1 MDIGVQAMKVGLIG
15 LGKMGS
21 AMAERLL
28 SVGFDLGIYN
38 RTASKCDALVERGA
52 KRMSSVSD
60 AARHGRVVVTM
71 LENDPALTS
80 VAFDRAG
87 ILEALTPGTVHVAM
101 GTHSTEL
108 VRKLTVAHD
117 TAGQCFVSAPV
128 LGRPPAAKAGELGIV
143 VGGTPDA
150 VALCRPVLQAM
161 GRRVFEVGA
170 DPVAAAAAKIVNN
183 LVLACSIEAMGEG
196 FALGRKCG
204 LSPQSLFQVLTEGLF
219 SGPAHKIYG
228 KIIAEAAYAH
238 EPGFTAGTGMKDIL
252 LALAAAN
259 ASAVPLPSVVICRD
273 RLSSAIARGEE
284 GYDWSVMAL
293 EQARVS
299 GLM

>member
-1 MDIGVQAMKVGLIG
+1 MKVGLIG

-38 RTASKCDALVERGA
+38 RTASKCDGLVEQGA
-52 KRMSSVSD
+52 RRMSTVRD
-60 AARHGRVVVTM
+60 AARYGPVVFTM
-71 LENDPALTS
+71 LENDAALTS
-80 VAFDRAG
+80 VAFERAG
-87 ILEALTPGTVHVAM
+87 ILEALAPGSVHVAM

-108 VRKLTVAHD
+108 VRKLTAAHE
-117 TAGQCFVSAPV
+117 AVGQSFVGAPV

-143 VGGTPDA
+143 VGGTSGA
-150 VALCRPVLQAM
+150 VELCRPVLKAM
-161 GRRVFEVGA
+161 ARRIFEVGA

-204 LSPQSLFQVLTEGLF
+204 LSPESLFQVLTEGLF

-228 KIIAEAAYAH
+228 RIIADAAYSR
-238 EPGFTAGTGMKDIL
+238 EPGFTAGTGMKDVL
-252 LALAAAN
+252 LALAAADD
-259 ASAVPLPSVVICRD
+259 SAVPLPSVVICRD

-299 GLM
+299 GLT

>member
-1 MDIGVQAMKVGLIG
+1 MQVGLIG

-28 SVGFDLGIYN
+28 SVGFNLGIYN
-38 RTASKCDALVERGA
+38 RTAAKCDLLVEQGA
-52 KRMSSVSD
+52 QRMSTVRD
-60 AARHGRVVVTM
+60 AARYGRVVITM

-80 VAFDRAG
+80 VAFDRGG
-87 ILEALTPGTVHVAM
+87 ILEALAPGSVHVAM

-108 VRKLTVAHD
+108 VRKLADAHG
-117 TAGQCFVSAPV
+117 AVGQSFVSAPV
-128 LGRPPAAKAGELGIV
+128 MGRPPAAKAAELGII
-143 VGGTPDA
+143 VGGTSEA
-150 VALCRPVLQAM
+150 VELCRPVLQAM
-161 GRRVFEVGA
+161 ARRVFEVGA

-196 FALGRKCG
+196 FALARKCG
-204 LSPQSLFQVLTEGLF
+204 LSPQHLFQVLTEGLF

-228 KIIAEAAYAH
+228 KIIAEADYSR

-293 EQARVS
+293 EQARAS